1 MTQAHTVLHVDMDAF
16 YASVE
21 ERERPELKGQP
32 VVVGGTPEGRGVVA
46 AANYA
51 AREFGVRSAMPA
63 GRARMLCPQ
72 AVFIRPRMDLYAEV
86 SGRIREI
93 FRRYTP
99 LVEPLS
105 LDEAFLDV
113 SASRSLFG
121 AGHEIAARIKQDIL
135 EELSLVA
142 SVGVAPN
149 KFLAKLAGALEKPDG
164 LVVVDPDHVQEFL
177 DPLPVERL
185 WGVGTVAAERLWSMG
200 VYTIAD
206 LRRQTEATMTD
217 RFGKWGTHL
226 WELAHGRD
234 SRTVTP
240 DSEARS
246 ISHETT
252 FEVDI
257 ADRSVLR
264 SWLLVLTEQVGRR
277 LRRCDLR
284 AHTVEIKVRYADF
297 RTVNRSHTLTA
308 PTSVTPEL
316 WASAV
321 RLLERQLRL
330 RGDPVRLLGM
340 GTSNLTDESARQPDL
355 FAETA
360 ETKHREVDGVLDQI
374 SERFGQ
380 RALRRGGG
388 ARRQSGPADPAD
400 KSDPSRRSG
409 NSGG

>member
-51 AREFGVRSAMPA
+51 AREYGVHSAMPA

-86 SGRIREI
+86 SGQIREI

-113 SASRSLFG
+113 TASRSLFG
-121 AGHEIAARIKQDIL
+121 SGPEIAARIKQDIL

-164 LVVVDPDHVQEFL
+164 LVVVDPDHVQDFL

-264 SWLLVLTEQVGRR
+264 SWLLALTEQVGRR
-277 LRRCDLR
+277 LRRSDLR

-297 RTVNRSHTLTA
+297 RTVNRSNTLAA

-316 WASAV
+316 WASAA

-380 RALRRGGG
+380 HALRRGGG
-388 ARRQSGPADPAD
+388 ARRQSGPSDPAD
-400 KSDPSRRSG
+400 KPDPPRRSG
-409 NSGG
+409 DSGG